1 MEARTSTAEE
11 RRAGDLATRELEEA
25 TGGQEDTEEATRGP
39 GARMNGSPEME
50 ASLEDGEMTGSEGA
64 APAGLEVEGTL
75 TSTVARRRASTAR
88 MR

>member
-50 ASLEDGEMTGSEGA
+50 ASLEDGEMTGEPHLIRVMHGH
-64 APAGLEVEGTL
+64 GT
-75 TSTVARRRASTAR
+75 
-88 MR
+88 